1 MILAI
6 KKENTVF
13 ISSDEILK
21 NGIIEI
27 DNEYGKTLYKKAFVN
42 TDFETIAIKNQKGK
56 LILRIK
62 SNQKLIYQ
70 KTFTN

>member
-27 DNEYGKTLYKKAFVN
+27 DDGYGKTVYKKTFLN
-42 TDFETIAIKNQKGK
+42 TDFETIEIKKEK
-56 LILRIK
+56 FTLRIK